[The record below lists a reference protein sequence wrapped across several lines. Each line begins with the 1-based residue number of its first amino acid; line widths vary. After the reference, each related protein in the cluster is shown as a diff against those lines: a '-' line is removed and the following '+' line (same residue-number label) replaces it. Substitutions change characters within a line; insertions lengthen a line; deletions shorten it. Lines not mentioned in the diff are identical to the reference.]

1 MITILEIMAD
11 LRAAATDQRGKGDRF
26 ERLMAS
32 YLRTDHLYADRFT
45 EVWM

>member
-11 LRAAATDQRGKGDRF
+11 LRATDQRGKDDRF

-32 YLRTDHLYADRFT
+32 YLSTDPLYADRFT